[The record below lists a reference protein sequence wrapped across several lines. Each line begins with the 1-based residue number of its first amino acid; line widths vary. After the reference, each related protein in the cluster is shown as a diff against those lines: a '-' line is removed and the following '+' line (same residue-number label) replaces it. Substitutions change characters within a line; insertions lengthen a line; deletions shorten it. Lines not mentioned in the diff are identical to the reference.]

1 MKPESPESDVC
12 VIVEGAYPY
21 VVGGVASW
29 LQELITSLPD
39 LSFSI
44 LAIKADERPQAWQM
58 TLPDNVVQVIEV
70 PLSVAPA
77 KPKALPTGCSGR
89 IGRLLV
95 SFVENG
101 EPETLQTLVSELA
114 ALDRA
119 PHAGD
124 IMSSPEMFDILSE
137 HYRTKFPFASF
148 HHFFWAMRI
157 LLGGLLAVLLTPLPR
172 ARIYH
177 TLSTGFAGLLAARA
191 GHETGRPAFLTEHGI
206 YLLERQI
213 EIMMADWM
221 GDQTDSGLVLAREHS
236 DLRDL
241 WATAFESYARGCYEV
256 CDPIIALYR
265 ANSEVQARMGAR
277 RQKLRVIPNGI
288 RPARFADVASCR
300 EENRPLVALIGRV
313 VPIKDIKTFIRA
325 AAIVRAACP
334 EARFAVL
341 GPKDED
347 ADYAADC
354 DVLVAELGMG
364 DCIAFPG
371 RVNVVDWLSRI
382 DVLVLTSL
390 SEAQPLVIL
399 EAGACA
405 IPAVAPDVGSCREL
419 IEGADAAAA
428 HGGIVTAL
436 VDPEATAAA
445 LVRLLRD
452 PALRRR
458 MGQAMQDRVYA
469 DYDWAGIV
477 EQYRQI
483 YSEAH

>member
-1 MKPESPESDVC
+1 M
-12 VIVEGAYPY
+12 
-21 VVGGVASW
+21 
-29 LQELITSLPD
+29 LR
-39 LSFSI
+39 I
-44 LAIKADERPQAWQM
+44 LV
-58 TLPDNVVQVIEV
+58 T
-70 PLSVAPA
+70 
-77 KPKALPTGCSGR
+77 
-89 IGRLLV
+89 
-95 SFVENG
+95 
-101 EPETLQTLVSELA
+101 ELA
-114 ALDRA
+114 ALEPA
-119 PHAGD
+119 PRAGD
-124 IMSSPEMFDILSE
+124 IMSSPEMFVILAT
-137 HYRTKFPFASF
+137 HYRQKFAFASF

-191 GHETGRPAFLTEHGI
+191 GYETGRPAFLTEHGI

-221 GDQTDSGLVLAREHS
+221 GDQTDSGLVLAREHR
-236 DLRDL
+236 DMRDL
-241 WATAFESYARGCYEV
+241 WAAAFESYARGCYDV
-256 CDPIIALYR
+256 CDPIIALYG

-277 RQKLRVIPNGI
+277 RSKLRVIPNGI
-288 RPARFADVASCR
+288 RPARFAEVVPCLDDQ
-300 EENRPLVALIGRV
+300 RPLIALIGRV

-334 EARFAVL
+334 HARFAVL

-354 DVLVAELGMG
+354 DALVAELNMG
-364 DCIAFPG
+364 ECIAFPG
-371 RVNVVDWLSRI
+371 RVNVVDWLPRI

-405 IPAVAPDVGSCREL
+405 IPAVTPDVGSCREL
-419 IEGADAAAA
+419 IEGHGGNAA

-445 LVRLLRD
+445 LIRLLRD
-452 PALRRR
+452 PALRRK
-458 MGQAMQDRVYA
+458 MGQAMRDRVHA

-477 EQYRQI
+477 DQYRQI
-483 YSEAH
+483 YCAVR